1 MTADKSGFFD
11 SIRIESCVSNEIRDE
26 TDTLK
31 FHEGDVKILRNIL
44 IVVVAVVALLF
55 GLLFYS
61 FWRAIPL
68 KDGQPLSGGAVQL
81 KDGIVSVGAIPVGD
95 GQVILVDCGNDR
107 DGTAILEGL
116 KRMGYGKDAVR
127 AILLTHAH
135 SDHMGGCAAF
145 PKAEAFAM
153 AAEQP
158 VLEGRAALRSPIGFL
173 MGKKDSGIRPARYL
187 QDGDTFPIGNVVVTA
202 YLIPGHT
209 DGSAAYLAAGT
220 LYLGDSADAKKDG
233 TLLPAKGFVSND
245 VEENHESL
253 KKLAE
258 KLEPQAGNIEFME
271 FAHSGPLRG
280 IGPLLHFAKKT
291 SAKP

>member
-1 MTADKSGFFD
+1 M
-11 SIRIESCVSNEIRDE
+11 
-26 TDTLK
+26 
-31 FHEGDVKILRNIL
+31 KILRNIL
-44 IVVVAVVALLF
+44 IVVGAVVALLF
-55 GLLFYS
+55 GLIFYS

-68 KDGQPLSGGAVQL
+68 KDGQSLSGGAVQL
-81 KDGIVSVGAIPVGD
+81 KDGIVSVGVIPAGS
-95 GQVILVDCGNDR
+95 GQVILVDCGNNR
-107 DGTAILEGL
+107 NARAILEGL
-116 KRMGYGKDAVR
+116 KRMGYGRDAVR

-135 SDHMGGCAAF
+135 SDHMGGCTAF
-145 PKAEAFAM
+145 PKAEVFAM

-158 VLEGRAALRSPIGFL
+158 VLEGRTALRSPIGFL

-220 LYLGDSADAKKDG
+220 LYLGDSADAKNDG
-233 TLLPAKGFVSND
+233 SLLPAKGFVSND

-258 KLEPQAGNIEFME
+258 KLEPQAGNIEYLE

-280 IGPLLHFAKKT
+280 IGPLLDFAKKT